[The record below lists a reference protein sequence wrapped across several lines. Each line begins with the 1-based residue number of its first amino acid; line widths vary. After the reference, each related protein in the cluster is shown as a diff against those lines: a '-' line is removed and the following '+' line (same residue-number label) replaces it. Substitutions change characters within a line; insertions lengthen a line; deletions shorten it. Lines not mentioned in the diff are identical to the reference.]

1 MRYDDGVKATN
12 TIRRRFWAF
21 VLICGASFAMS
32 NRALGQPVPPFFG
45 GAITPFDFQIGVI
58 DGGSL
63 LDAQATVLSDQR
75 YVTVTARPDNATVI
89 ALKQFRI
96 EAVAASGAAA
106 GGAAG
111 FVGGVNL
118 ANQTNQGVSLASPAE
133 IERAGQNAVSV
144 LNRRGVFLLAPL
156 K

>member
-1 MRYDDGVKATN
+1 MKANNTN
-12 TIRRRFWAF
+12 RRRYRSFL
-21 VLICGASFAMS
+21 LICGLWFAIG
-32 NRALGQPVPPFFG
+32 NRAYGQPVPPFFG
-45 GAITPFDFQIGVI
+45 GPITTFDFQIGVI
-58 DGGSL
+58 DSGSL
-63 LDAQATVLSDQR
+63 LDAQAAVTNDQR
-75 YVTVTARPDNATVI
+75 YVTITARPDNATVI

-96 EAVAASGAAA
+96 EAIAASGVAA

-118 ANQTNQGVSLASPAE
+118 TNQTNQAVSGASPTE
-133 IERAGQNAVSV
+133 IDRAGHNAVSV